1 MTDNICQLRESSHTY
16 LYISLSMSTN
26 VWSSLA
32 CETMCGRGHEYYVRG
47 NPFVCFCTC
56 TVRGLASSHVP
67 NHMTGGWSSEVLFK
81 LQKKKLMSSSKSYLY
96 GRPVTEWST
105 PPPLSSKAQ
114 TTLLHKEAPGILPN
128 FVYVKLISFTAIP
141 SSKAMI
147 PVVPVKVVELNHFL

>member
-1 MTDNICQLRESSHTY
+1 MGG
-16 LYISLSMSTN
+16 
-26 VWSSLA
+26 A
-32 CETMCGRGHEYYVRG
+32 PKYYS
-47 NPFVCFCTC
+47 N
-56 TVRGLASSHVP
+56 
-67 NHMTGGWSSEVLFK
+67 FK
-81 LQKKKLMSSSKSYLY
+81 KKKLMSSSKSYLY

-128 FVYVKLISFTAIP
+128 FVHVKLISFTAIP